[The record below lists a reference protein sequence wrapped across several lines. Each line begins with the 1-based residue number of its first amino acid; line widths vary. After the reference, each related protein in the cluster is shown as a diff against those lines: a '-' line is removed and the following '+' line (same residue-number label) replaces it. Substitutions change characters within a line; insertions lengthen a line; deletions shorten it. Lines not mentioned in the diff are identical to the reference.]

1 MRYFSHEVRT
11 PLNSVYVGV
20 TIMLNELNRLVQQEQ
35 GNNQGLLETAVDAQQ
50 SCQFTVDILN
60 GMILYDRLLS
70 GLVTLEKCMFDP
82 WKLVCDATNPFRIQV
97 MLLLLLPYWRNDKLN
112 LLCVG

>member
-1 MRYFSHEVRT
+1 MRYFSHEIRT

-20 TIMLNELNRLVQQEQ
+20 TIMLNELKRLGPQDQ
-35 GNNQGLLETAVDAQQ
+35 GHQSLLETAEDTQQ
-50 SCQFTVDILN
+50 SCQFTVDSLN

-70 GLVTLEKCMFDP
+70 GLVTLEKSLFDP

-97 MLLLLLPYWRNDKLN
+97 MMSLFF
-112 LLCVG
+112 CVRV